1 MATVSTNQYS
11 SLQPRAH
18 SLAGVAHAAF
28 GKYTYSTA
36 PSANDLANM
45 FKLPKNSL
53 VVWGFM
59 ATDDIDT
66 GTEALEIDVGFT
78 ANGGGAATLTTSDG
92 TTWTNNNDGSASAT
106 AFVDSGVLTG
116 DAITDLIPA
125 GMNWRPLNGIST
137 GPMFFS
143 EETVVQA
150 KITAAANAGGTG
162 TVYVCMFYLVI

>member
-1 MATVSTNQYS
+1 MATVASNQYTYA
-11 SLQPRAH
+11 QP
-18 SLAGVAHAAF
+18 AGHGFHGNAKIAF
-28 GKYTYSTA
+28 GKYTYGTA
-36 PSANDLANM
+36 PSANDLANLC
-45 FKLPKNSL
+45 KLPKNSL

-78 ANGGGAATLTTSDG
+78 ANGGSTATYTDSTG
-92 TTWTNNNDGSASAT
+92 TTWTNNNNGSASAT
-106 AFVDSGVLTG
+106 AFIDSGVLTG
-116 DAITDLIPA
+116 DTVTDLMA
-125 GMNWRPLNGIST
+125 AMNWRPLQGIKT

-162 TVYVCMFYLVI
+162 TVYVCLFYMLI

>member
-11 SLQPRAH
+11 NAVP
-18 SLAGVAHAAF
+18 AGHGLHMNCKVAF
-28 GKYTYSTA
+28 GKYTYSAA

-53 VVWGFM
+53 VVWGFL

-78 ANGGGAATLTTSDG
+78 ANGGSTATLTTSDG
-92 TTWTNNNDGSASAT
+92 TTWTNNNSGSASAT

-116 DAITDLIPA
+116 DTVTDLMA
-125 GMNWRPLNGIST
+125 GMNWRPFQGIKT

-162 TVYVCMFYLVI
+162 TVYVCAFYVVL

>member
-11 SLQPRAH
+11 NAVPATHGLSM
-18 SLAGVAHAAF
+18 SVKAAF
-28 GKYTYSTA
+28 GKYTYSAA

-45 FKLPKNSL
+45 FKLPKNCL
-53 VVWGFM
+53 VLWGFM

-78 ANGGGAATLTTSDG
+78 ANGGGAATLTTADG
-92 TTWTNNNDGSASAT
+92 TTWTNNNSGSASAT
-106 AFVDSGVLTG
+106 AFIDSGVLTG
-116 DAITDLIPA
+116 DTVTDLMA
-125 GMNWRPLNGIST
+125 GMNWRPFQGIKT

-143 EETVVQA
+143 EETICQA

-162 TVYVCMFYLVI
+162 TVYVVAFYVVL

>member
-11 SLQPRAH
+11 YAVP
-18 SLAGVAHAAF
+18 AGHGLHMNVKAAF
-28 GKYTYSTA
+28 GKYTYAAA

-45 FKLPKNSL
+45 FKLPKNCL
-53 VVWGFM
+53 VLWGFL

-92 TTWTNNNDGSASAT
+92 TTWTNNNSGSASAT

-116 DAITDLIPA
+116 DTVTDLMA
-125 GMNWRPLNGIST
+125 GMNWRPFQGVKT

-143 EETVVQA
+143 EETVCQA
-150 KITAAANAGGTG
+150 KITAAANSGGTG
-162 TVYVCMFYLVI
+162 TVYVCAFYVVL